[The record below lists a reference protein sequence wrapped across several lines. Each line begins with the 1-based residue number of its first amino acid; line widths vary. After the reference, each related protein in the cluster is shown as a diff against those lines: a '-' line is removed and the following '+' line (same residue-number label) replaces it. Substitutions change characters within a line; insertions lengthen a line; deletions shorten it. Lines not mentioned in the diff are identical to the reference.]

1 VNEYR
6 REPRLRAYGF
16 FTVAAGVGALV
27 KFVPIAANVENKV
40 LHSPPAP
47 TAIHLPLA
55 PTEHDLADSGRGLV
69 AEATVHYVAGTSR
82 QAQFMQIRDGVV
94 EAIGHT
100 PLIKLERASAATGC
114 TILGKAE
121 FMNPGGSVKDR
132 PGRQMILEAE
142 KRGELKPGGLVV
154 EGTAGNTG
162 IGLAIVAA
170 ARGYRTLIVIPNT
183 QSQEKKDM
191 LRLVGAELVE
201 VPALPYSN
209 PDNYQHVARRLAD
222 KLRKTESN
230 GVLFA
235 DQWNNLDNRKAH
247 YESTG
252 PEIWDETQGKV
263 DGFICAVGTGGT
275 LAGTSTF
282 LREKNKDVVIGCADP
297 RGAAMYNLF
306 KTGEAKSTEG
316 GSITEGIGLGRVTAI
331 IKDIKVERPYLIPDE
346 EAVPV
351 IFDLLEH
358 EGLCL
363 GGSSGINVA
372 GAIRLAKDMGPGH
385 TIVTILADSGTRYQ
399 SKLFNP
405 EFLRSRKLPVPQW
418 IERKTNVEIPFE
430 KK

>member
-1 VNEYR
+1 
-6 REPRLRAYGF
+6 
-16 FTVAAGVGALV
+16 
-27 KFVPIAANVENKV
+27 
-40 LHSPPAP
+40 
-47 TAIHLPLA
+47 
-55 PTEHDLADSGRGLV
+55 
-69 AEATVHYVAGTSR
+69 
-82 QAQFMQIRDGVV
+82 MQIRDNVV
-94 EAIGHT
+94 DAIGNT
-100 PLIKLERASAATGC
+100 PLIKLERASALTGC

-142 KRGELKPGGLVV
+142 KRGDLKPGGLVV

-162 IGLAIVAA
+162 IGLAVVAA

-191 LRLVGAELVE
+191 LRLCGAELIE

-209 PDNYQHVARRLAD
+209 PNNYQHVARRLAD
-222 KLRKTESN
+222 QLRKTEKN

-235 DQWNNLDNRKAH
+235 DQWNNRDNRLAH
-247 YESTG
+247 YLSTG
-252 PEIWDETQGKV
+252 PEVFAETQGKV
-263 DGFICAVGTGGT
+263 DAFICSVGTGGT
-275 LAGTSTF
+275 LAGVSIY
-282 LREKNKDVVIGCADP
+282 LREKKKDIVIGCADP

-306 KTGEAKSTEG
+306 TTGEAKATEG

-331 IKDIKVERPYLIPDE
+331 IDDIKVDKAYLIPDE

-372 GAIRLAKDMGPGH
+372 GAIRLAKELGPGK
-385 TIVTILADSGTRYQ
+385 TIVTVLADSGTRYQ

-405 EFLRSRKLPVPQW
+405 EFLRSKKLPVPAW
-418 IERKTNVEIPFE
+418 IEKKPDIEIPFE
-430 KK
+430 KV